1 MRDAEDLERSFVH
14 QIKHNIG
21 WEDIKWI
28 KENTYLKI
36 ILKGVMSPDDIE
48 MAEKCKV
55 DAIWISNHGGRQ
67 LDTAPATILAV
78 PPIRAKIKGKNV
90 LI

>member
-1 MRDAEDLERSFVH
+1 
-14 QIKHNIG
+14 
-21 WEDIKWI
+21 
-28 KENTYLKI
+28 
-36 ILKGVMSPDDIE
+36 MSPDDIE